1 MFSGQGAKQA
11 ELFRKYIEE
20 NFPASEVEKFD
31 RTVETYRYDKR
42 RAYGNTQKLVQYR
55 QKIKELKKA
64 LNKSEEEIQ
73 KALRETTLESRF
85 LEKSLELMHP
95 AVQQAVENNDLNLAL
110 DLIRQMPRANTYWSA
125 LASRLRELNLPTS
138 IGFNQQRILVEIE
151 LQKVQPSTTRLM
163 DNMQL
168 LYPDV
173 YNKYFRG
180 NANNPV
186 QMLAALQKVKDDN
199 LIPSILTNDNLL
211 YERVLGKYKEV
222 VPALTS
228 LGTYFIEQDVINLNK
243 AKGGLS
249 LYGLFHE
256 TIHAATSNAIRNR
269 NELNTAQKVALSKLE
284 NLYEY
289 TLKNYPAVYQYG
301 FKNLDEFV
309 AEAFSNMEFQSL
321 LRDLKYQNT
330 DKNLW
335 STLAAT
341 KITCWRQHLPMPTF
355 LCLLQFLVVL
365 PVCWMALLMRLHLR
379 A

>member
-1 MFSGQGAKQA
+1 
-11 ELFRKYIEE
+11 
-20 NFPASEVEKFD
+20 
-31 RTVETYRYDKR
+31 
-42 RAYGNTQKLVQYR
+42 
-55 QKIKELKKA
+55 
-64 LNKSEEEIQ
+64 
-73 KALRETTLESRF
+73 
-85 LEKSLELMHP
+85 
-95 AVQQAVENNDLNLAL
+95 
-110 DLIRQMPRANTYWSA
+110 
-125 LASRLRELNLPTS
+125 
-138 IGFNQQRILVEIE
+138 
-151 LQKVQPSTTRLM
+151 
-163 DNMQL
+163 
-168 LYPDV
+168 
-173 YNKYFRG
+173 
-180 NANNPV
+180 
-186 QMLAALQKVKDDN
+186 
-199 LIPSILTNDNLL
+199 
-211 YERVLGKYKEV
+211 

-335 STLAAT
+335 STFVKFIVDLF
-341 KITCWRQHLPMPTF
+341 QLFPFVFVTF
-355 LCLLQFLVVL
+355 LSSFPAPFFLSTCSHQ
-365 PVCWMALLMRLHLR
+365 PPNA
-379 A
+379 